1 MIHPFFDPTTLK
13 DNELETKR
21 QQLTEIY
28 YSSSNFMVKNQVTT
42 ILDIIQSELSQRR
55 AKLLEKQYQTRDK
68 TLDGLVKVR

>member
-1 MIHPFFDPTTLK
+1 MLDTNTQYAQAVASCK
-13 DNELETKR
+13 
-21 QQLTEIY
+21 EI
-28 YSSSNFMVKNQVTT
+28 FIKNQVTT